1 MGSEMCIRDSSKCV
15 PVQRLSKGFKDL
27 SASFQSSPLSNDL
40 ITLKNESAIARSV
53 RNLVLTIQGERPF
66 QPVLGTG
73 VSRLLFENMDKLTAS
88 AIRSELRTTIENY
101 EPRVEINEI
110 LVEPDFEGNAFHV
123 TLQYFI
129 IGIDVPEQELTF
141 ALEPTR

>member
-1 MGSEMCIRDSSKCV
+1 M

-27 SASFQSSPLSNDL
+27 SASFQTNPLSNDL
-40 ITLKNESAIARSV
+40 IALKNESAIARSV
-53 RNLVLTIQGERPF
+53 RNLVLTARGERPF
-66 QPVLGTG
+66 QPILGTG

-110 LVEPDFEGNAFHV
+110 LVEPDFERNAFHV

-129 IGIDVPEQELTF
+129 IGMDVPEQELTF

>member
-1 MGSEMCIRDSSKCV
+1 M
-15 PVQRLSKGFKDL
+15 PVQRLSKGFLDL
-27 SASFQSSPLSNDL
+27 SASFQTNPLSNDL
-40 ITLKNESAIARSV
+40 ISLKNESAIARSV

-88 AIRSELRTTIENY
+88 AIRSEIRTTIENY

-110 LVEPDFEGNAFHV
+110 IVEPDFERNAMNV

>member
-1 MGSEMCIRDSSKCV
+1 M

-27 SASFQSSPLSNDL
+27 SASFQTSPLSSDL
-40 ITLKNESAIARSV
+40 IALKNESAIARSV

-88 AIRSELRTTIENY
+88 SIRSELRTTIENY

-110 LVEPDFEGNAFHV
+110 LVEPDFEGNAMHV

>member
-1 MGSEMCIRDSSKCV
+1 M
-15 PVQRLSKGFKDL
+15 PVQRLSRGFKDL
-27 SASFQSSPLSNDL
+27 SASFQTNPLSNDL
-40 ITLKNESAIARSV
+40 IALKNESAIARSV

-73 VSRLLFENMDKLTAS
+73 VNNLLFDNMDKLTAS

-110 LVEPDFEGNAFHV
+110 TVEADFERNAFDV

-129 IGIDVPEQELTF
+129 IGMDVPEQELTF
-141 ALEPTR
+141 ALAPTR

>member
-1 MGSEMCIRDSSKCV
+1 M

-27 SASFQSSPLSNDL
+27 SASFQTNPLSNDL
-40 ITLKNESAIARSV
+40 IALKNESAIARSV

-88 AIRSELRTTIENY
+88 AIRSEIRTTIENY

-110 LVEPDFEGNAFHV
+110 IVEPDSEGNAMDV

>member
-1 MGSEMCIRDSSKCV
+1 V

-27 SASFQSSPLSNDL
+27 SASFQTNPLSNDF
-40 ITLKNESAIARSV
+40 IALKNESAIARSV

-73 VSRLLFENMDKLTAS
+73 VNNLLFDNMDKLTAS
-88 AIRSELRTTIENY
+88 AIRSEIRTTIENY

-110 LVEPDFEGNAFHV
+110 LVDPDFEGNAFHV

-141 ALEPTR
+141 ALAPTR

>member
-1 MGSEMCIRDSSKCV
+1 M
-15 PVQRLSKGFKDL
+15 PVQRISRGFKDL
-27 SASFQSSPLSNDL
+27 SASFQTNPLSNDL
-40 ITLKNESAIARSV
+40 IALKNESSIARSV

-73 VSRLLFENMDKLTAS
+73 VNNLLFDNMDKLTAS

-110 LVEPDFEGNAFHV
+110 IVEADFERNAFDV

-129 IGIDVPEQELTF
+129 IGMDVPEQELTF
-141 ALEPTR
+141 ALAPTR

>member
-1 MGSEMCIRDSSKCV
+1 M
-15 PVQRLSKGFKDL
+15 PVERLSRGFKDL

-40 ITLKNESAIARSV
+40 IALKNESAIARSV
-53 RNLVLTIQGERPF
+53 RNLVLTGQGERPF

-110 LVEPDFEGNAFHV
+110 IVEPNPEGNAMDV

>member
-1 MGSEMCIRDSSKCV
+1 M

-40 ITLKNESAIARSV
+40 IALKNESAIARSV

-88 AIRSELRTTIENY
+88 AIRSEIRTTIENY

>member
-1 MGSEMCIRDSSKCV
+1 M
-15 PVQRLSKGFKDL
+15 PVQRLSRGFKDL
-27 SASFQSSPLSNDL
+27 SASFQTNPLSNDL
-40 ITLKNESAIARSV
+40 IALKNESAIARSV

-73 VSRLLFENMDKLTAS
+73 VNNLLFDNMDKLTAS
-88 AIRSELRTTIENY
+88 AIRSEIRTTIENY

>member
-1 MGSEMCIRDSSKCV
+1 M
-15 PVQRLSKGFKDL
+15 PVERLSRGFKDL
-27 SASFQSSPLSNDL
+27 SASFQTNPLSNDL
-40 ITLKNESAIARSV
+40 IALKNESAIARSV
-53 RNLVLTIQGERPF
+53 RNLVLTGQGERPF

-73 VSRLLFENMDKLTAS
+73 VSRLLFDNMDKLTAA

-110 LVEPDFEGNAFHV
+110 IVEPDFEGNAFHV

-129 IGIDVPEQELTF
+129 IGMDVPEQELTF
-141 ALEPTR
+141 ALAPTR

>member
-1 MGSEMCIRDSSKCV
+1 M
-15 PVQRLSKGFKDL
+15 PAQRFSKGFRDL
-27 SASFQSSPLSNDL
+27 SASFQTNPLSNDL
-40 ITLKNESAIARSV
+40 IALKNESAIARSV
-53 RNLVLTIQGERPF
+53 RNLVLTGQGERPF

-73 VSRLLFENMDKLTAS
+73 VSRLLFENIDKLTAS
-88 AIRSELRTTIENY
+88 AIRSEIRTTIENY

-110 LVEPDFEGNAFHV
+110 IVEPDPEGNAMDV

>member
-1 MGSEMCIRDSSKCV
+1 M
-15 PVQRLSKGFKDL
+15 PVQRLSRGFKDL
-27 SASFQSSPLSNDL
+27 SASFQTNPLSNDL
-40 ITLKNESAIARSV
+40 IALKNESAIARSV
-53 RNLVLTIQGERPF
+53 RNLVLTGQGERPF

-88 AIRSELRTTIENY
+88 AIRSEIRTTIENY

-110 LVEPDFEGNAFHV
+110 LVEPDFEGNAMHV

>member
-1 MGSEMCIRDSSKCV
+1 M
-15 PVQRLSKGFKDL
+15 PVQRLSKGFLDL
-27 SASFQSSPLSNDL
+27 SASFQTNPLSNDL
-40 ITLKNESAIARSV
+40 IAIKNESAIARSV
-53 RNLVLTIQGERPF
+53 RNLVSTIQGERPF

-88 AIRSELRTTIENY
+88 AIRSEIRTTIENY

-110 LVEPDFEGNAFHV
+110 LVEADFERNAFDV

-129 IGIDVPEQELTF
+129 IGMDVPEQELTF

>member
-1 MGSEMCIRDSSKCV
+1 M
-15 PVQRLSKGFKDL
+15 PVQRLSRGFKDL
-27 SASFQSSPLSNDL
+27 SASFQTNPLSNDL
-40 ITLKNESAIARSV
+40 IALKNESAIARSV

-73 VSRLLFENMDKLTAS
+73 VNNLLFDNMDKLTAS

>member
-1 MGSEMCIRDSSKCV
+1 M
-15 PVQRLSKGFKDL
+15 PVQRLSRGFKDL
-27 SASFQSSPLSNDL
+27 SASFQTNPLSNDL
-40 ITLKNESAIARSV
+40 IALKNESAIARSV

-88 AIRSELRTTIENY
+88 SIRSELRTTIENY

-110 LVEPDFEGNAFHV
+110 IVEPDFEGNAFHV

-129 IGIDVPEQELTF
+129 IGMDVPEQELTF

>member
-1 MGSEMCIRDSSKCV
+1 M
-15 PVQRLSKGFKDL
+15 PVERLSRGFKDL
-27 SASFQSSPLSNDL
+27 SASFQTNPLSNDL
-40 ITLKNESAIARSV
+40 IALKNESAIARSV

-88 AIRSELRTTIENY
+88 AIRSEIRTTIENY

-129 IGIDVPEQELTF
+129 IGMDVPEQELTF

>member
-1 MGSEMCIRDSSKCV
+1 M

-27 SASFQSSPLSNDL
+27 SASFQTSPLSNDL
-40 ITLKNESAIARSV
+40 IALKNESAIARSV

-88 AIRSELRTTIENY
+88 AIRSEVRTTIENY
-101 EPRVEINEI
+101 EPRVEISEI
-110 LVEPDFEGNAFHV
+110 LVDPDYEGNAFNV

>member
-1 MGSEMCIRDSSKCV
+1 M
-15 PVQRLSKGFKDL
+15 PVQRLSRGFKDL
-27 SASFQSSPLSNDL
+27 SASFQTNPLSNDL
-40 ITLKNESAIARSV
+40 IALKNESAIARSV
-53 RNLVLTIQGERPF
+53 RNLILTGQGERPF

-110 LVEPDFEGNAFHV
+110 IVEPNPEGNAMDV

>member
-1 MGSEMCIRDSSKCV
+1 M
-15 PVQRLSKGFKDL
+15 PVQRLSRGFKDL
-27 SASFQSSPLSNDL
+27 SASFQTNPLSNDL
-40 ITLKNESAIARSV
+40 IALKNETTIARSV

-66 QPVLGTG
+66 QPTLGSG
-73 VSRLLFENMDKLTAS
+73 VNRLLFDNMDKLTAS

-110 LVEPDFEGNAFHV
+110 LVEPDFEGNAMHV

-141 ALEPTR
+141 ALAPTR

>member
-1 MGSEMCIRDSSKCV
+1 M
-15 PVQRLSKGFKDL
+15 PVQRISRGFKDL
-27 SASFQSSPLSNDL
+27 SASFQTNPLSNDL
-40 ITLKNESAIARSV
+40 IALKNESAIARSV
-53 RNLVLTIQGERPF
+53 RNLVLTGQGERPF

-110 LVEPDFEGNAFHV
+110 IVEPDFERNAFHV

-129 IGIDVPEQELTF
+129 IGMDVPEQELTF
-141 ALEPTR
+141 ALAPTR

>member
-1 MGSEMCIRDSSKCV
+1 M
-15 PVQRLSKGFKDL
+15 PVQRISRGFKDL
-27 SASFQSSPLSNDL
+27 SASFQTNPLSNDL
-40 ITLKNESAIARSV
+40 IALKNESAIARSV

-73 VSRLLFENMDKLTAS
+73 VNALLFENMDKLTAS

-110 LVEPDFEGNAFHV
+110 LVKADFERNAFDV

-129 IGIDVPEQELTF
+129 IGMDVPEQELTF

>member
-1 MGSEMCIRDSSKCV
+1 M
-15 PVQRLSKGFKDL
+15 PVQSLSRGFKDL
-27 SASFQSSPLSNDL
+27 SASFQTNPLSNDL
-40 ITLKNESAIARSV
+40 IALKNESAIARSV
-53 RNLVLTIQGERPF
+53 RNLVLTGRGERPF
-66 QPVLGTG
+66 QPILGTG

-110 LVEPDFEGNAFHV
+110 IVEADFERNAFDV

-129 IGIDVPEQELTF
+129 IGMDVPEQELTF
-141 ALEPTR
+141 ALAPTR

>member
-1 MGSEMCIRDSSKCV
+1 M
-15 PVQRLSKGFKDL
+15 PVQRISRGFKDL
-27 SASFQSSPLSNDL
+27 SASFQTNPLSNDL
-40 ITLKNESAIARSV
+40 IALKNESAIARSV
-53 RNLVLTIQGERPF
+53 RNLVLTGQGERPF

-110 LVEPDFEGNAFHV
+110 IVEADFERNAFDV

-129 IGIDVPEQELTF
+129 IGMDVPEQELTF
-141 ALEPTR
+141 ALAPTR

>member
-1 MGSEMCIRDSSKCV
+1 M
-15 PVQRLSKGFKDL
+15 PVQRISKGFKDL
-27 SASFQSSPLSNDL
+27 SASFQTSPLNNDL
-40 ITLKNESAIARSV
+40 IALKNESALARSV
-53 RNLVLTIQGERPF
+53 RNLVLTGRGERPF
-66 QPVLGTG
+66 QPILGTG

-88 AIRSELRTTIENY
+88 AIRSEIRTTIENY

-110 LVEPDFEGNAFHV
+110 IVEADFERNAFDV

-129 IGIDVPEQELTF
+129 IGMDVPEQELTF

>member
-1 MGSEMCIRDSSKCV
+1 M
-15 PVQRLSKGFKDL
+15 PVQRLSKGFLDL
-27 SASFQSSPLSNDL
+27 SASFQTNPLSNDL
-40 ITLKNESAIARSV
+40 ISLKNESAIARSV

-88 AIRSELRTTIENY
+88 AIRSEIRTTIENY

-110 LVEPDFEGNAFHV
+110 LVEPDFERNAMDV

>member
-1 MGSEMCIRDSSKCV
+1 M
-15 PVQRLSKGFKDL
+15 PVQRFSKGFRDL
-27 SASFQSSPLSNDL
+27 SASFQTNPLSNDL
-40 ITLKNESAIARSV
+40 IALKNESAIARSV
-53 RNLVLTIQGERPF
+53 RNLVLTGQGERPF

-110 LVEPDFEGNAFHV
+110 IVEADFERNAFDV

-129 IGIDVPEQELTF
+129 IGMDVPEQELTF

>member
-1 MGSEMCIRDSSKCV
+1 M
-15 PVQRLSKGFKDL
+15 PVQRLSRGFKDL
-27 SASFQSSPLSNDL
+27 SASFQTNPLSNDL
-40 ITLKNESAIARSV
+40 IALKNESSIARSV

-73 VSRLLFENMDKLTAS
+73 VNNLLFDNMDKLTAS
-88 AIRSELRTTIENY
+88 AIRSEIRTTIENY

-110 LVEPDFEGNAFHV
+110 LVEPDFERNAFHV

-129 IGIDVPEQELTF
+129 IGMDVPEQELTF

>member
-1 MGSEMCIRDSSKCV
+1 M
-15 PVQRLSKGFKDL
+15 PVQRLSKGFRDL
-27 SASFQSSPLSNDL
+27 SASFQTNPLSNDL
-40 ITLKNESAIARSV
+40 IALKNESAIARSV
-53 RNLVLTIQGERPF
+53 RNLILTGQGERPF

-110 LVEPDFEGNAFHV
+110 IVEPNPEGNAMDV

>member
-1 MGSEMCIRDSSKCV
+1 M
-15 PVQRLSKGFKDL
+15 PVQRLSKGFRDL
-27 SASFQSSPLSNDL
+27 SASFQTNPLSNDL
-40 ITLKNESAIARSV
+40 IALKNESAIARSV

-110 LVEPDFEGNAFHV
+110 LVKADFERNAFDV

-129 IGIDVPEQELTF
+129 IGMDVPEQELTF

>member
-1 MGSEMCIRDSSKCV
+1 M
-15 PVQRLSKGFKDL
+15 PVERLSRGFKDL
-27 SASFQSSPLSNDL
+27 SASFQTNPLSNDL
-40 ITLKNESAIARSV
+40 IALKNESAIARSV
-53 RNLVLTIQGERPF
+53 RNLVLTGQGERPF
-66 QPVLGTG
+66 QPILGTG

-110 LVEPDFEGNAFHV
+110 LVEPDFERNAFHV